1 MKKTVLA
8 ILTLLFLN
16 SCGGDRISNRSAI
29 FKSEDYQEAI
39 AITNDDLEDLFANSQ
54 QAKIDNSKW
63 AFIIGV
69 EHYDET
75 ADIPF
80 SKRSAEMFAKVAHK
94 NLGIPKRN
102 IYSLIDEKATTTAIK
117 DKMRRMLEN
126 VKEGDTIY
134 FYYSGHGV
142 PNRDGK
148 AYILPKDKMVDYVSE
163 DKSLQLEKIYLTL
176 TNSKASKVVAFVDSC
191 FSGRTGAKK
200 DETLF
205 KNSGV
210 AGIYAKKINTK
221 FDKKKMV
228 VMTAGK
234 NNQFSNMYR
243 DKGHRLFS
251 YFLMKEIIKGEK
263 NIDILHSVIKTEVY
277 RKSNQFGD
285 NYRQIPQID
294 GNRNLEL

>member
-1 MKKTVLA
+1 MSM
-8 ILTLLFLN
+8 FL
-16 SCGGDRISNRSAI
+16 DP
-29 FKSEDYQEAI
+29 
-39 AITNDDLEDLFANSQ
+39 
-54 QAKIDNSKW
+54 
-63 AFIIGV
+63 II
-69 EHYDET
+69 E
-75 ADIPF
+75 I
-80 SKRSAEMFAKVAHK
+80 
-94 NLGIPKRN
+94 I
-102 IYSLIDEKATTTAIK
+102 
-117 DKMRRMLEN
+117 
-126 VKEGDTIY
+126 
-134 FYYSGHGV
+134 
-142 PNRDGK
+142 
-148 AYILPKDKMVDYVSE
+148 
-163 DKSLQLEKIYLTL
+163 
-176 TNSKASKVVAFVDSC
+176 
-191 FSGRTGAKK
+191 
-200 DETLF
+200 
-205 KNSGV
+205 GV